1 MTVSNDA
8 KPPAAPP
15 APPVGRWIAVGLV
28 VSAVMFGGFGSW
40 AALAPLSSASMAP
53 GIVKVDSNRK
63 TVQHYEGGIIRE
75 ILVRDGD
82 EVKQGQ
88 VLVRLDDLDARAD
101 SSALRG
107 QLDALRAREA
117 RLIAQ
122 RDGLDFIALPESLL
136 ARSDDR
142 DVAMIVEGQRRIF
155 DDQARALDAEIA
167 VLRQRIERFRA
178 QIAAYQAENTSL
190 SQQLVTLEDEHAAAA
205 KLLADGFERR
215 SRVLEL
221 ERNVSAARGDI
232 AANEQRIVAVG
243 EEIAEANLQIT
254 SLREERARAVSE
266 ELREVQTRAAEL
278 EQQMHKSDAQVGRK
292 DLVAPQDGVVV
303 NSRYFTS
310 GGVIAPGA
318 EVMDIVPAEDSW
330 WWKRGCGRSIS
341 TWCASGCRRR
351 PPRRLQAAHDAD
363 AQRHRQAHLGRRAQR
378 RAHRRGLFPR
388 QRRGAAGGTGA
399 RAPRGTLSRHAGR
412 RGDRHRRA
420 HAVRLSR
427 PALHRQPRPRLP
439 RGLRRAAGQS
449 AFSLAAI
456 AEISILTSRGSRATC
471 TVARA
476 GGASGK
482 NSA

>member
-1 MTVSNDA
+1 MTVSNDT
-8 KPPAAPP
+8 PPAAPP

-40 AALAPLSSASMAP
+40 AALAPLSSASLAP

-178 QIAAYQAENTSL
+178 QIAAFRAENTSL

-205 KLLADGFERR
+205 KLLASGFERR

-254 SLREERARAVSE
+254 SLREERARTVSE

-318 EVMDIVPAEDSW
+318 EVLDIVPAEDQLVVEARVRPLDIDVVRIGLPASVRLVAF
-330 WWKRGCGRSIS
+330 KQRTTPTLNGTVRRIS
-341 TWCASGCRRR
+341 
-351 PPRRLQAAHDAD
+351 AD
-363 AQRHRQAHLGRRAQR
+363 ALSDERTGEVYFLASVEVPLEELARVPHVELYPGMPVDVAIVTGERTLFAYLAQPFTDS
-378 RAHRRGLFPR
+378 L
-388 QRRGAAGGTGA
+388 
-399 RAPRGTLSRHAGR
+399 
-412 RGDRHRRA
+412 A
-420 HAVRLSR
+420 HAFR
-427 PALHRQPRPRLP
+427 
-439 RGLRRAAGQS
+439 
-449 AFSLAAI
+449 
-456 AEISILTSRGSRATC
+456 ED
-471 TVARA
+471 
-476 GGASGK
+476 
-482 NSA
+482 